1 MLDLLKIQN
10 IAIIE
15 SAEIEFFGGFNVLS
29 GETGAGKSIIL
40 DSINAVLGFRTSREL
55 IRTGESEARVT
66 ALFSCVGKNVE
77 DKLSELDLP
86 LSPDGTLL
94 ISRTIG
100 LDRNVCKVN
109 NALTNVSALR
119 EIGAELISIH
129 GQHDNRELL
138 NSETHIDYI
147 DAMITEKDLFSDYSG
162 LFGELCEIKSKI
174 KRLTVDKEVKARK
187 IDVLSYQ
194 IDEIEK
200 AEINPGEWEKL
211 KSRRT
216 ELQNYEKIQSGLYGA
231 YEALAGGDD
240 FTGAVQLLSGAF
252 RELSSIAGYSEE
264 AEALSKKLGD
274 LYYEIEDVSDMLRS
288 SVNDDG
294 YSQAELEEI
303 ENRINLIY
311 NLSKKYGETEE
322 EILNFLENAK
332 KELDEISFSEEKLEE
347 LKSRYKMLHDET
359 YSVAIKISEIRKK
372 TAIDFATKVCE
383 ELKFLDM
390 PSVEFL
396 VDFSETELSEKGID
410 SCEFL
415 ISANVGEAPKPI
427 AKIASGGE
435 LSRIMLAFKTV
446 MADKDKIDTMVFDE
460 IDTGVSGRA
469 ALKVAAKLKQVSK
482 GKQVLCVTHLAQLM
496 AYADNHS
503 LIEKAAKD
511 GKTYTSVTPLEFNG
525 RKNEIARITSG
536 GEVSDIQLE
545 NAEQMLNAYS
555 FESDNSNNLNA
566 GDVE

>member
-15 SAEIEFFGGFNVLS
+15 SAEIEFSAGFNVLS

-66 ALFSCVGKNVE
+66 ALFSSISKNVE
-77 DKLSELDLP
+77 DKLQELSLP

-100 LDRNVCKVN
+100 FDRNVCKVN
-109 NALTNVSALR
+109 NALTNVTALR

-129 GQHDNRELL
+129 GQQDNRELL
-138 NSETHIDYI
+138 NNETHIDYI
-147 DAMITEKDLFSDYSG
+147 DAMTGEKAVFEEYNLLFNRLS
-162 LFGELCEIKSKI
+162 EIKNQI
-174 KRLTVDKEVKARK
+174 KRLSGDKEAKARK

-211 KSRRT
+211 KIRRT
-216 ELQNYEKIQSGLYGA
+216 ELQNYEKIQGSLYGA
-231 YEALAGGDD
+231 YEALSGGDD

-252 RELSSIAGYSEE
+252 RELSSIAQYSEE
-264 AEALSKKLGD
+264 AENLSKKLGD
-274 LYYEIEDVSDMLRS
+274 LYYEVEDVADTLRS
-288 SVNDDG
+288 LVNDDG

-322 EILNFLENAK
+322 DILRFLENAK
-332 KELDEISFSEEKLEE
+332 KELNDISFSDEKLEK
-347 LKSRYKMLHDET
+347 LKAEYESVYEQT
-359 YSVAIKISEIRKK
+359 YNLACKISDLRKK
-372 TAIDFATKVCE
+372 TSVDFAEKVCE

-390 PSVEFL
+390 PQVEFL
-396 VDFSETELSEKGID
+396 VDFTETDLTEKGID
-410 SCEFL
+410 TCEFL
-415 ISANVGEAPKPI
+415 ISANVGEIPKPI

-446 MADKDKIDTMVFDE
+446 MADKDKINTMVFDE

-469 ALKVAAKLKQVSK
+469 ALKVAAKLKQVSV

-496 AYADNHS
+496 CYADNHY

-511 GKTYTSVTPLEFNG
+511 GKTYTSVTPLDFEG

-536 GEVSDIQLE
+536 GEVSAIQLE
-545 NAEQMLNAYS
+545 NAEQMLKNV
-555 FESDNSNNLNA
+555 
-566 GDVE
+566 GGM

>member
-15 SAEIEFFGGFNVLS
+15 SAEIEFSAGFNVLS

-66 ALFSCVGKNVE
+66 ALFSSISKNVE
-77 DKLSELDLP
+77 DKLQELSLP

-100 LDRNVCKVN
+100 FDRNVCKVN
-109 NALTNVSALR
+109 NALTNVTALR

-129 GQHDNRELL
+129 GQQDNRELL
-138 NSETHIDYI
+138 NNETHIDYI
-147 DAMITEKDLFSDYSG
+147 DAMTGEKSVFEEYNLLFNRLS
-162 LFGELCEIKSKI
+162 EIKNHI
-174 KRLTVDKEVKARK
+174 KRLSGDKEAKARK

-211 KSRRT
+211 KIRRT
-216 ELQNYEKIQSGLYGA
+216 ELQNYEKIQGGLYGA
-231 YEALAGGDD
+231 YEALSGGDD

-252 RELSSIAGYSEE
+252 RELSSIAQYSEE
-264 AEALSKKLGD
+264 AENLSKKLGD
-274 LYYEIEDVSDMLRS
+274 LYYEVEDVADTLRS

-322 EILNFLENAK
+322 DILGFLENAK
-332 KELDEISFSEEKLEE
+332 KELNDISFSDEKLEK
-347 LKSRYKMLHDET
+347 LKAEYESVYEQT
-359 YSVAIKISEIRKK
+359 YNLACKISDLRKK
-372 TAIDFATKVCE
+372 TSVDFAEKVCE

-390 PSVEFL
+390 PQVEFL
-396 VDFSETELSEKGID
+396 VDFTETDLTEKGID
-410 SCEFL
+410 TCEFL
-415 ISANVGEAPKPI
+415 ISANVGEIPKPI

-446 MADKDKIDTMVFDE
+446 MADKDKINTMVFDE

-469 ALKVAAKLKQVSK
+469 ALKVAAKLKQVSV

-496 AYADNHS
+496 CYADNHY

-511 GKTYTSVTPLEFNG
+511 GKTYTSVTPLDFEG

-536 GEVSDIQLE
+536 GEVSAIQLE
-545 NAEQMLNAYS
+545 NAEQMLKNV
-555 FESDNSNNLNA
+555 
-566 GDVE
+566 GGM